1 MSNLEA
7 TTAFLF
13 PGQGELQVGIGRDI
27 YDNSRAAKAVFD
39 LDGGLR
45 DLCFNGPHDRLNDPY
60 NNQAAN
66 FLVWMAICAALGE
79 IGIRPAGLAGQSLGE
94 YAALSYA
101 GAFTVKDAIPM
112 LQQRA
117 RIMTDRI
124 PTGSGMRAILGLE
137 TPTVEQ
143 FCAESSSDDEPCQ
156 IAIYST
162 HDRNVITGTLT
173 AIEQC
178 AQRCSES
185 GAKVMPV
192 RVARAFHS
200 SLGRTAREEFGQVL
214 ETFAIDQPR
223 LNVYYNYD
231 GTHECDDIG
240 AMLAGQLVKP
250 VHLVETINSLL
261 GDGYRQF
268 IKIGPG
274 GFFGDAVQSI
284 ARDQDVEVRVFAVES
299 FADIGRIAT
308 RGVGGAGA

>member
-1 MSNLEA
+1 
-7 TTAFLF
+7 
-13 PGQGELQVGIGRDI
+13 
-27 YDNSRAAKAVFD
+27 
-39 LDGGLR
+39 
-45 DLCFNGPHDRLNDPY
+45 
-60 NNQAAN
+60 
-66 FLVWMAICAALGE
+66 
-79 IGIRPAGLAGQSLGE
+79 
-94 YAALSYA
+94 
-101 GAFTVKDAIPM
+101 M

-231 GTHECDDIG
+231 GTPECDDIG

-261 GDGYRQF
+261 GDGYRPVSYTHLDVYKRQAMN
-268 IKIGPG
+268 I
-274 GFFGDAVQSI
+274 AVGSEKSRNFSETYNGI
-284 ARDQDVEVRVFAVES
+284 SVGLS
-299 FADIGRIAT
+299 SGT
-308 RGVGGAGA
+308 SGHRGIFVISDRERSAWAGACLLYTSRCV